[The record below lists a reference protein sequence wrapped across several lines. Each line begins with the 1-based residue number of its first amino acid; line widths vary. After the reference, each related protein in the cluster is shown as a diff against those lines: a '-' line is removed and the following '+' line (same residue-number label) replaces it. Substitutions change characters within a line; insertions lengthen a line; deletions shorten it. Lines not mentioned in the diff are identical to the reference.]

1 MAVINNQNLLSTI
14 AKVAFLSGDFI
25 EIGVFKGDTFK
36 RLALI
41 SQALGKKAHGFDSFE
56 GMESPTELD
65 FGYYPKGKLNVGGIN
80 SFIEIMDT
88 AKISSNSYELY
99 AGWIPD
105 CFDGFKNEIAF
116 ALIDVD
122 QYQPTVPALE
132 WVWAKLQVG
141 GIMLLDDYFRNRE
154 GLASLAIEEWLLRQ
168 DPYEVRVIDYIDTQL
183 YIQKCY
189 TLPNKLP
196 IAKTST

>member
-1 MAVINNQNLLSTI
+1 MAVINNQNLLSII
-14 AKVAFLSGDFI
+14 AKIAFLSGDFI
-25 EIGVFKGDTFK
+25 EIGVFRGDTFK

-41 SQALGKKAHGFDSFE
+41 AQALGKKAHGFDSFK
-56 GMESPTELD
+56 GMAPSTEMD
-65 FGYYPKGKLNVGGIN
+65 FGYYEQGKLSVGGVD
-80 SFIEIMDT
+80 SFVSLMDME
-88 AKISSNSYELY
+88 KISSSSYELY
-99 AGWIPD
+99 PGWIPD
-105 CFDGFKNEIAF
+105 CFDQFKSEIAF

-122 QYQPTVPALE
+122 QYQPTVSSLE

-189 TLPNKLP
+189 TAPNKLP
-196 IAKTST
+196 IKTNL